1 MNKFSET
8 DGSKGPETGVAAQWS
23 FTGVRIL

>member
-1 MNKFSET
+1 MNKFSGI
-8 DGSKGPETGVAAQWS
+8 DGSKGPETRVAAQWS

>member
-1 MNKFSET
+1 MNKFSGT
-8 DGSKGPETGVAAQWS
+8 DGSKGTKTGVAAQWS